1 MNYQREIA
9 KWVERKSK
17 LGKGKRG
24 GRYVLLRFKRAV
36 RESLWGELLCKV
48 GLDGGVASPA
58 PHAVGTIMRGM
69 GDDSLGSLSLPRDPP
84 KESTSKDRLPKE
96 CLPKEC
102 PPKTLLLKRTVQ
114 NFHNVRRLLGRNDP
128 VYADLARAFSR
139 ELQGREGDT
148 LNRLDGQPNGRSG
161 RYDQAEHLQRGS
173 DTIDVADLMHLFIFY
188 TSIEWHRFGF
198 LIQILRCITRV
209 GSTASSNQETCAKFL
224 KSCVNLRIEIKK
236 KLKTKKGGPIFRLH
250 RGTTHWGKSH
260 PFTLMPNGVPPIR
273 GSPHQVKRLIGR
285 PSPKWR
291 HSPKRLQNRS
301 NLQKRGRNALRPL
314 PPGGRRSYHVEETYA
329 KWEKRTFKLEMVLC
343 NGLIEECA
351 YLILGK
357 GGHLDDAIMKYV
369 KVLRRG
375 GIYLNRGDSSNSFT
389 SQLAYYVNANC
400 ECLPPDEL
408 LIAVDYL
415 TEARKEAKRGTGV
428 DPQIGRIKLTRALTR
443 MSQHLCSAIQKGSNE
458 YTAGEVSKVL
468 ALCVRNKRYDGNHY
482 DENLLEGVI
491 SYAVEHLDQIS
502 SRRLTRLAINIHQ
515 KMGYPRNGLLQ
526 AIVNRY
532 RPPFRR
538 GASRGGRGRTDRTRR
553 RGERADTSRRERA
566 NTPPLE
572 TTDGP
577 SWEGNPPRRNFQS
590 VRISQ
595 LLRFLK
601 VLIQNDLHL
610 DEQWADYFLSLIKRK
625 FAHISRGD
633 FPLLCHVLLHVQSR
647 EILPSFFTPSGR
659 YHLYRY
665 FPIEELAKSLRLTP
679 LIQVLLL
686 LSTQIHPHNRRIFFF
701 LFFNTLRKFCL
712 QSGPPHESAHG
723 ERPNRGGDSTCMS
736 SPPQIEKDQRGENE
750 KQELSFFKHNLNFYE
765 RGNNNKYGKK
775 KKKKKKQLLQN
786 KIAKAPIP
794 TCEQVKEEI
803 IPFIKLAPPD
813 CEREVI
819 LDAANRL
826 SSTQGGETTC
836 VYTVTTPGGAAPPDQ
851 QNSVKE
857 NCPTRVTSPLGG
869 DPPGETNHPH
879 FVITCNGVANGRG
892 LPRQTHLRE
901 NNAPSASGGRTDPPY
916 GNPPMK
922 KQTDHKSDYFES
934 VANARN
940 VLLAIQT
947 VLLHL
952 AEEPPNGSLEDASSS
967 RRLSS
972 RLSELTLTQLFLLHR
987 TYALC
992 CAYID
997 SSLSEQRSLNNERVV
1012 SSSRLHKQVLSV
1024 LAHVTPQEE
1033 VTSELVHHPFQVDI
1047 CLRRRPC

>member
-250 RGTTHWGKSH
+250 RGTTHW
-260 PFTLMPNGVPPIR
+260 
-273 GSPHQVKRLIGR
+273 
-285 PSPKWR
+285 
-291 HSPKRLQNRS
+291 
-301 NLQKRGRNALRPL
+301 
-314 PPGGRRSYHVEETYA
+314 GGRRSYHVEETYA

-775 KKKKKKQLLQN
+775 KKKKKN
-786 KIAKAPIP
+786 NS
-794 TCEQVKEEI
+794 
-803 IPFIKLAPPD
+803 FRIKLQRHPSRHA
-813 CEREVI
+813 
-819 LDAANRL
+819 
-826 SSTQGGETTC
+826 S
-836 VYTVTTPGGAAPPDQ
+836 
-851 QNSVKE
+851 SVKE